1 MKTVKLFPGMILSV
15 LIAAFAVWLERLLPV
30 HLIGAAVIAMF
41 IGMILNRFLQN
52 LGKDASSV
60 SWFSRVV
67 LIGEENGVEL
77 ITAEHKQIINAKRKR
92 NNT

>member
-41 IGMILNRFLQN
+41 IGMILNRFLQKSKLFTPGLKFTSKKN
-52 LGKDASSV
+52 
-60 SWFSRVV
+60 
-67 LIGEENGVEL
+67 
-77 ITAEHKQIINAKRKR
+77 
-92 NNT
+92 